1 MNSTMNFYEILGVK
15 QNATQEE
22 IKQAYKKQM
31 KKWHPDINKDPNAIN
46 MSSKINEAKEV
57 LLDEIKRRD
66 YDEYLTKKVDETYS
80 RYTQTKRQTNTQ
92 DNTQNKEYEDNMMTK
107 WEYLNSWLKYSTASP
122 IRKIFGTI
130 GVLLES
136 FLCWIIKVLLITIA
150 FICNLGSELLRQLF
164 SHLSPILGL
173 LGLLLIAQIFT
184 NGFENFIKEN
194 KNTFTLVIVFVSLF
208 ISSFLLPIL
217 SRFLLSKKVFNILY
231 NKIDIN
237 LFKVCVDYHE

>member
-22 IKQAYKKQM
+22 IKLAYKKQM

-80 RYTQTKRQTNTQ
+80 RYTQNKRQNNTEKT
-92 DNTQNKEYEDNMMTK
+92 TQNKDYEDNMMTK

-122 IRKIFGTI
+122 IRKLFGTI

-136 FLCWIIKVLLITIA
+136 FLCWIIKVLLIIIA

-164 SHLSPILGL
+164 SYLSPILGL
-173 LGLLLIAQIFT
+173 LGLLVIVQIFI
-184 NGFENFIKEN
+184 NGFESFINEN
-194 KNTFTLVIVFVSLF
+194 KNTFTLVIVFAGLF

-217 SRFLLSKKVFNILY
+217 SRFLLSKKVFDILY

-237 LFKVCVDYHE
+237 LFKFCVDYHE